1 MGWYRVGDA
10 SSADWSVRRRGAQ
23 HPGSGG
29 SMPPLERN
37 GADPHGMV
45 RPSGIISGSRSL
57 RSLRSV
63 LENRDLCRIVSSYIP
78 TPTIQGKFLNTST
91 CIHHLCF
98 IDQCNL
104 RLIDKYILVFN
115 CNPSSHCYRVIEV
128 LGISFGSRKL
138 FSQHYSIILIS
149 VFGRKTHH
157 SPVYIFVLRVYRP
170 NLM

>member
-10 SSADWSVRRRGAQ
+10 SSADWSVRRRGTQ

-29 SMPPLERN
+29 SMPPLEGY

-45 RPSGIISGSRSL
+45 RPSGITSGSRSL

-78 TPTIQGKFLNTST
+78 TPSMQGKYLNTST

-104 RLIDKYILVFN
+104 RPIDKHILLFN
-115 CNPSSHCYRVIEV
+115 FNPSSHCCRVIEV
-128 LGISFGSRKL
+128 LGISFKSR
-138 FSQHYSIILIS
+138 YSLIISSNLQNNFRVCFLITT
-149 VFGRKTHH
+149 V
-157 SPVYIFVLRVYRP
+157 
-170 NLM
+170 